1 MRAVCS
7 ITESEDT
14 QFLLHSSYL
23 LCGSDCT
30 PKCKAR
36 YALEMSVWVVLTSI
50 PDGHGR
56 VQSEFFHQRSFK
68 LMEVTLAKV
77 KVLMEGREWAQ
88 ATLLF

>member
-7 ITESEDT
+7 TIESEDT
-14 QFLLHSSYL
+14 VFTPQQLPSMYDCSGNVCVGNPYLHS
-23 LCGSDCT
+23 
-30 PKCKAR
+30 
-36 YALEMSVWVVLTSI
+36 
-50 PDGHGR
+50 DGHGR

-77 KVLMEGREWAQ
+77 RVLMEGREWAQ